1 MNLGG
6 YKMPEKLSNDK
17 IIYAIRHDI
26 FKKNEFIVVNEI
38 YRYDESIRPII
49 KKSVILLNSL
59 FAIAIF
65 LLIFITVFLNISD
78 SIRYL
83 LIGLNVMVY
92 LLLTKVV
99 VNKSNYQD
107 LNKYVHFVSKTRS
120 SKNRLKKANAKSKK

>member
-17 IIYAIRHDI
+17 IIDAIRHDI

>member
-1 MNLGG
+1 
-6 YKMPEKLSNDK
+6 MPEKLSNDK
-17 IIYAIRHDI
+17 IIDAIRHDI